1 MRLPALAISA
11 FLLSGC
17 SAWQIASSSLG
28 TVDWALGGF
37 KTDMKMPKNAP
48 GANCEFP
55 NSYADRKPN
64 REACEKAG
72 GKWTSR

>member
-17 SAWQIASSSLG
+17 SAFQIASSAMSG
-28 TVDWALGGF
+28 ADWALGGF
-37 KTDMKMPKNAP
+37 STNAKMPKNAAD
-48 GANCEFP
+48 ANCEFP
-55 NSYADRKPN
+55 NSYADRKPS

-72 GKWTSR
+72 GKWKAS